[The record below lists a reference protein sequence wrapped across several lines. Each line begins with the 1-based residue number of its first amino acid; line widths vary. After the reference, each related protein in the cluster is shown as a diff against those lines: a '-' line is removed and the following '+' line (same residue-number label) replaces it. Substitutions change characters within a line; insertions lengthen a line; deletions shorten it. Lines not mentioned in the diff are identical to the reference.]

1 MILLVIISL
10 ILTFL
15 FMLLDLIFIKKKR
28 KPKQYQRIERKVII
42 QHSGDN
48 IRDGYSKK
56 KIPENL
62 DAIVIGSGIGGLTT
76 AGLLSKVG
84 KKVLVLE
91 QHYIAGGCTHAFED
105 HGYEFD
111 TGIHYVGNIEKRKKI
126 LDLISDEE
134 IKWDKMGRED
144 GKFIYDEIKIGD
156 KEYNLQAGEE
166 NFIKEFTTKFPKEK
180 DNIIKYINLVKKV
193 AKKDF
198 FFLSKIAKPRWL
210 VKLISPFIN
219 KNFFEM
225 TQKTVLEVMN
235 EITNNQDLIAALCG
249 QFGDSGPT
257 PSKCSFFMHASV
269 VNHYL
274 EGGWYPNGGT
284 SEIARKII
292 PTIEKAGGRVLVRK
306 AVEKIIIKNNKA
318 IGVKMVNG
326 DEIFAKQ
333 IISSAGINNT
343 YKKLLDKKYVPDKIH
358 KLIDSIGLS
367 CSMVY
372 LFVGMEGTPTEL
384 KLRSANIW
392 SYPISDYDKM
402 LEDFYKDPEN
412 APIPLFIGFP
422 CAKDSSWESRYPNKS
437 NAVILTM
444 SEYDLFKKWDKNQN
458 FGKKPKREE
467 EYDKLKKIFQK
478 RILEEGLYKYYPQ
491 TKGKVKFT
499 SIGSPLTFNYYIG
512 STKGEVYGADMNPNR
527 FQKDDLLRPKTDIN
541 GLYLTGQD
549 ITTLGFTGAM
559 MAGIL
564 TASEVLG
571 YGNIIDIMSGRNV
584 IEDLLY
590 IENKN
595 IVKKKKL
602 VNKKIA

>member
-1 MILLVIISL
+1 MILELIFVKKNYKPKGYKKIENETIIS
-10 ILTFL
+10 
-15 FMLLDLIFIKKKR
+15 
-28 KPKQYQRIERKVII
+28 
-42 QHSGDN
+42 HSGEN

-56 KIPENL
+56 KVPENL

-76 AGLLSKVG
+76 AALLSKVG

-111 TGIHYVGNIEKRKKI
+111 TGIHYVGNIKKRKKI
-126 LDLISDEE
+126 LDLITDEE

-166 NFIKEFTTKFPKEK
+166 NFIKEFTNKFPKEK
-180 DNIIKYINLVKKV
+180 DNIIKYLELVKKV
-193 AKKDF
+193 SKKDF

-210 VKLISPFIN
+210 VKLLSPCIN
-219 KNFFEM
+219 KKFFEM
-225 TQKTVLEVMN
+225 TQKTVLEVLN
-235 EITNNQDLIAALCG
+235 EITDNQDLIAALCG

-257 PSKCSFFMHASV
+257 PSKGSFFMHASV

-292 PTIEKAGGRVLVRK
+292 PTIEKSGGRVLVRK

-318 IGVKMVNG
+318 VGVKMVNG
-326 DEIFAKQ
+326 DEIFAKK

-343 YKKLLDKKYVPDKIH
+343 YKKLLDQKYVPEKIN
-358 KLIDSIGLS
+358 KLIDNIGLS

-422 CAKDSSWESRYPNKS
+422 CAKDSTWEKRYPNKS

-444 SEYDLFKKWDKNQN
+444 SEYDLFKKWDKNLK
-458 FGKKPKREE
+458 FGKKPKRDEDYE
-467 EYDKLKKIFQK
+467 KLKKIFEK

-512 STKGEVYGADMNPNR
+512 STKGEVYGADMKPYR
-527 FQKDDLLRPKTDIN
+527 FQVDDLLRPKTDIN

-564 TASEVLG
+564 TASEVLE
-571 YGNIIDIMSGRNV
+571 YGNLTDLLSGRN
-584 IEDLLY
+584 IINDLLFV
-590 IENKN
+590 ENK
-595 IVKKKKL
+595 KKA
-602 VNKKIA
+602 KKIKIA

>member
-1 MILLVIISL
+1 MIWLIIISL
-10 ILTFL
+10 IITFI
-15 FMLLDLIFIKKKR
+15 FMIFDLVKKVN
-28 KPKQYQRIERKVII
+28 KPKQYKKNKNEIVIE
-42 QHSGDN
+42 HSGEN

-62 DAIVIGSGIGGLTT
+62 DAIIIGSGISGLTT
-76 AGLLSKVG
+76 AALLSKVG

-111 TGIHYVGNIEKRKKI
+111 TGIHYVGNIKKRKKV
-126 LDLISDEE
+126 LDLITSEE

-144 GKFIYDEIKIGD
+144 GNYVYDEIKIGT
-156 KEYNLQAGEE
+156 KEYNLKAGED
-166 NFIKEFTTKFPKEK
+166 NFIKEFTNKFPDEKE
-180 DNIIKYINLVKKV
+180 NIIKYLKLVKKV

-235 EITNNQDLIAALCG
+235 ELTENKDLIAALCG

-257 PSKCSFFMHASV
+257 PSKGSFFMHASV

-306 AVEKIIIKNNKA
+306 AVNNIIIKNKKA

-343 YKKLLDKKYVPDKIH
+343 YKKLLDKKYVSDKII
-358 KLIDSIGLS
+358 KLIDNIGLS

-372 LFVGMEGTPTEL
+372 LFVGMEGSPSEL
-384 KLRSANIW
+384 KLRSSNIW

-422 CAKDSSWESRYPNKS
+422 CAKDSSWEKRYPNKS

-444 SEYDLFKKWDKNQN
+444 SEYDLFKKWDKNQK
-458 FGKKPKREE
+458 FGKKSKKDE
-467 EYDKLKKIFQK
+467 EYEKLKKTFEK

-499 SIGSPLTFNYYIG
+499 SVGSPLTFNYYIG
-512 STKGEVYGADMNPNR
+512 STKGEVYGADMSPSR
-527 FQKDDLLRPKTDIN
+527 FQKDDLLRPQTEIE

-564 TASEVLG
+564 TTSEILG
-571 YGNIIDIMSGRNV
+571 YGNIIDIISGRNI
-584 IEDLLY
+584 IEDLMFL
-590 IENKN
+590 E
-595 IVKKKKL
+595 KKT
-602 VNKKIA
+602 I